1 MIAIV
6 FLAALIPRVVITLAA
21 PHPPSAHWDV
31 AHDVVIARNLAQG
44 NGFSN
49 EPGHPTAFRYPL
61 VPAVL
66 SIFFRIIG
74 ERYIPFLL
82 FQSLLGALVAPAVAC
97 IGAAAGGRKLGLLS
111 GLLVAF
117 DSELISVSRMML
129 SETIF
134 SFLLVITALI
144 FFVIMEGRGGG
155 ILPLVAG
162 FVLGL
167 AALCRPVAL
176 VWGALLVLAL
186 LLMKTWTQGRRAVS
200 ILLFSVGC
208 MATVTPWLI
217 RNRIVMGSLVFST
230 SGGVTLW
237 MFGHNDAGPAGPE
250 TVLPDEFVTVNRMVD
265 PKDYFSSS
273 GGDPAR
279 MVPIFNMEPRYQVY
293 SYEQSAVDRIAGLD
307 EVEADLELNRMAL
320 EYVRAHPLATLAY
333 SAGSLMKTFTYTEMN
348 GRMNILLTLV
358 MPFLLLGVYMLTRAS
373 RGASLPILSCLLS
386 MLAVHLLFYFD
397 HRFRVPYQPFLMLVG
412 AAGLLRLLEG
422 NLSARERVLLFCW
435 MPIPVIVNYFLLQG
449 TQSG

>member
-265 PKDYFSSS
+265 PKDYFSGS

-358 MPFLLLGVYMLTRAS
+358 MPFLLLGVYMLMRAS

-412 AAGLLRLLEG
+412 ATGLLRLLEG
-422 NLSARERVLLFCW
+422 NLSVRERVLLFCW